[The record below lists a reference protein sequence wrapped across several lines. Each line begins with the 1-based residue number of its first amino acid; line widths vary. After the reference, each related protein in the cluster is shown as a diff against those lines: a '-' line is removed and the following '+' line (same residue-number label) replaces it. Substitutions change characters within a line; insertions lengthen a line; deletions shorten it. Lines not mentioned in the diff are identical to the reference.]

1 MQRAHILRFLR
12 DRARKC
18 RSNLETASWLFIPPP
33 TMMTSYFAS
42 TKGPVLVVLAPVGCP
57 TVSRSE
63 TYLRLF
69 ERAPSRSLRTMTSA
83 ALERTIFTFLL
94 RVMAPLSL
102 SITARRGAGRPANAD
117 VSLSTLA
124 MVIMYGAKMNGAGS
138 KGVVYL

>member
-1 MQRAHILRFLR
+1 
-12 DRARKC
+12 
-18 RSNLETASWLFIPPP
+18 
-33 TMMTSYFAS
+33 MMTSYFAS

-57 TVSRSE
+57 TVLRSE
-63 TYLRLF
+63 TYLHLF

-83 ALERTIFTFLL
+83 APKGTIFAFLL

-102 SITARRGAGRPANAD
+102 SITARRGAGRPAGAD

-138 KGVVYL
+138 KCVVYL